1 MFSAA
6 EIDKIVSA
14 IEYHYSLM
22 IFTSLGADA
31 LPEADKLFLE
41 SYGVN
46 VAEIDLKYPPYYRN
60 FLLGRLTAILRA
72 QDVNQLTPEDF
83 KIYIERGQFVPL
95 SAREREEYEIARAKT
110 YNHIKGL
117 ADKITGQT
125 RDILLE
131 QNKMDLIADE
141 LLEGVRAR
149 KSAQQII
156 STLGHRT
163 EEWDRDWRRIVV
175 TELQDIYNLGRAVE
189 FAKKYSDD
197 VLVWKQVYEKAC
209 RHCIS
214 LYLTQGIGSQPRVFK
229 LKDLRLN
236 GTNISLKTFE
246 WKPIVGT
253 THPHCRC
260 DLMIMFKGQVWNDA
274 TQRWEYP
281 QSDEA
286 PERKKSTTKTKM
298 MIGDKEFWI

>member
-1 MFSAA
+1 MLSPT
-6 EIDKIVSA
+6 EIDRIISS

-22 IFTSLGADA
+22 IFTSLGEEA
-31 LPEADKLFLE
+31 LSETDKLLLQ

-46 VAEIDLKYPPYYRN
+46 LAEIDLRYPPYYRN
-60 FLLGRLTAILRA
+60 FLLGRLTAILKEKDLR
-72 QDVNQLTPEDF
+72 QLNGEDF
-83 KIYIERGQFVPL
+83 RLFIEKGQYVPL
-95 SAREREEYEIARAKT
+95 SSREREEYEIARAKT

-117 ADKITGQT
+117 ANKITGQT

-141 LLEGVRAR
+141 LLEGVRER
-149 KSAQQII
+149 KSAAKII
-156 STLGHRT
+156 STIGHRT
-163 EEWDRDWRRIVV
+163 EEWDRDWKRIVV

-189 FAKKYSDD
+189 FAKRYTDE

-214 LYLTQGIGSQPRVFK
+214 LYLTHGIGSQPKVFK

-236 GTNISLKTFE
+236 GTNIGLKTFE
-246 WKPIVGT
+246 WKAIVGT

-260 DLMIMFKGQVWNDA
+260 DLMVTFKGQVWNEEK
-274 TQRWEYP
+274 QRWDYP
-281 QSDEA
+281 PVKAED
-286 PERKKSTTKTKM
+286 RKSTTKTKM
-298 MIGDKEFWI
+298 MVGDKEFWI